1 MLTQWGQAL
10 DPNHILPEYPRP
22 QFRRN
27 NCEILNGA
35 WDYAISAVTLQTP
48 PERFEGTILV
58 PFSPESALSGVGRT
72 LKPNECLW
80 YRRQIESPLG
90 YDPNTEDLILHFGA
104 VDQFAEVRLN
114 GVTIAHHAGGYLPFS
129 ISLSE
134 TFLNGIQNE
143 LVVRVRD
150 ETDSACWSRGK
161 QSSKPGG
168 IWYTPQSGIWQTV
181 WLERAPKRR
190 IETVVITP
198 LLDESAVE
206 LTVWTNCGGAGVI
219 DLVGNE
225 TVFVSGTPLRLS
237 IEDVSPWSPE
247 HPFLYE
253 FSMRF
258 ERDFVESYFAMR
270 KFSLEQDETGT
281 PRLFLN
287 NAPYF
292 HNGVLDQGYW
302 PDGLYTAP
310 SDEALVFDIEK
321 MKALGFNTLRKHIK
335 IEPLRWYYH
344 CDRLGMLVWQDMVN
358 GGGTYGTASITL
370 PLVFGNAHK
379 DSDYAY
385 FAREEV
391 RGREAYI
398 RELNETVMLLYNSP
412 CVAMW
417 VPFNEGWGQF
427 DANKAVDAI
436 RALDGTRTIDHAS
449 GWHDQKG
456 GDVKS
461 LHVYYK
467 PYRYQK
473 DLYGRAVVLSEFG
486 GYNLHLAE
494 HSFSQKEF
502 GYKRF
507 ISTEALTA
515 AFESLYTRTV
525 IPAKAKGL
533 SASIYTQL
541 SDVEQETNGFVSYDR
556 AVDKMDQ
563 ARVRAVNARLSDAI
577 RQTEA
582 AETMLEEI
590 KTKTQPETQAQAQ
603 SETKAE
609 TLG

>member
-1 MLTQWGQAL
+1 MLTKWGEAL
-10 DPNHILPEYPRP
+10 DREHILPDYPRP

-27 NCEILNGA
+27 NFEILNGA

-48 PERFEGTILV
+48 PEHFEGVILV
-58 PFSPESALSGVGRT
+58 PFSPESELSGVGRT

-80 YRRQIESPLG
+80 YRRPLASPPG

-114 GVTIAHHAGGYLPFS
+114 GVTLLHHAGGYLPFS
-129 ISLSE
+129 VALNE
-134 TFLNGIQNE
+134 TFVNGIPNE
-143 LVVRVRD
+143 LIVRVRD

-161 QSSKPGG
+161 QSSKSGG

-198 LLDESAVE
+198 LFDESAVE
-206 LTVWTNCGGAGVI
+206 FTVWTNCGGAGVI
-219 DLVGNE
+219 DLMGNE
-225 TVFVSGTPLRLS
+225 TVFVSGTPLRLPM
-237 IEDVSPWSPE
+237 EGFSPWSPE
-247 HPFLYE
+247 TPKLYD

-270 KFSLEQDETGT
+270 KFSVERDAQGT

-302 PDGLYTAP
+302 PDGLYTAS
-310 SDEALVFDIEK
+310 SDKAMVDDIER
-321 MKALGFNTLRKHIK
+321 MKRLGFNTLRKHIK

-358 GGGTYGTASITL
+358 GGGNYSAASISL

-398 RELNETVMLLYNSP
+398 RELHETVMLLYNSP
-412 CVAMW
+412 CIAMW

-436 RALDGTRTIDHAS
+436 RTLDGTRTIDHAS
-449 GWHDQKG
+449 GWHDQRG

-467 PYRYQK
+467 PYRFRK
-473 DLYGRAVVLSEFG
+473 DAYGRAVVLSEFG
-486 GYNLHLAE
+486 GYSLHLAE

-507 ISTEALTA
+507 SSSETLTA
-515 AFESLYTRTV
+515 AFETLYAREV
-525 IPAKAKGL
+525 IPAKEKGL
-533 SASIYTQL
+533 SAAIYTQL
-541 SDVEQETNGFVSYDR
+541 SDVEQETNGFVTYDR
-556 AVDKMDQ
+556 AVEKMDQ
-563 ARVRAVNARLSDAI
+563 GRVRAINARLSDAV
-577 RQTEA
+577 REA
-582 AETMLEEI
+582 EPAEPVLEEM
-590 KTKTQPETQAQAQ
+590 KAEAQA
-603 SETKAE
+603 ENDTRA
-609 TLG
+609 

>member
-1 MLTQWGQAL
+1 MLTQWGNAL
-10 DPNHILPEYPRP
+10 DKEHILPDYPRP
-22 QFRRN
+22 QFRRS

-35 WDYAISAVTLQTP
+35 WDYAISASTLQTP
-48 PERFEGTILV
+48 PERFEGNILV
-58 PFSPESALSGVGRT
+58 PFSPESVLSGVGRT
-72 LKPNECLW
+72 LLQNECLW
-80 YRRQIESPLG
+80 YRRQIEAPPG
-90 YDPNTEDLILHFGA
+90 FDANTEDLILHFGA

-114 GVTIAHHAGGYLPFS
+114 GVTLLHHAGGYLPFS
-129 ISLSE
+129 VVLSE
-134 TFLNGIQNE
+134 TWVSGISNE

-150 ETDSACWSRGK
+150 ETDKSCWSRGK

-198 LLDESAVE
+198 LYDQSAVE
-206 LTVWTNCGGAGVI
+206 LTVWTNCGGGGVVE
-219 DLVGNE
+219 LLGNE
-225 TVFVSGTPLRLS
+225 TVFLSGTPLRLPM
-237 IEDVSPWSPE
+237 DGFTPWSPE
-247 HPFLYE
+247 EPKLYD
-253 FSMRF
+253 FSMTF

-270 KFSLEQDETGT
+270 KFSVERDAQGA

-310 SDEALVFDIEK
+310 SDEAMIYDIQL
-321 MKALGFNTLRKHIK
+321 MKELGFNTLRKHIK

-358 GGGTYGTASITL
+358 GGGLYDAGAISL

-385 FAREEV
+385 FSREEV
-391 RGREAYI
+391 RGREAYA
-398 RELNETVMLLYNSP
+398 RELNETVMLLYNCP
-412 CVAMW
+412 CIAMW

-436 RALDGTRTIDHAS
+436 RSLDGTRTIDHAS

-467 PYRYQK
+467 PYRFSA
-473 DLYGRAVVLSEFG
+473 DHYGRAVVLSEFG
-486 GYNLHLAE
+486 GYSQHLSE
-494 HSFSQKEF
+494 HSFSQQEF

-507 ISTEALTA
+507 RSAEALTA
-515 AFESLYTRTV
+515 AFEKLYAREV

-533 SASIYTQL
+533 SAAIYTQL
-541 SDVEQETNGFVSYDR
+541 SDVEQETNGFVTYDR
-556 AVDKMDQ
+556 ALVKMDA
-563 ARVRAVNARLSDAI
+563 ARVRAVNALLSDAPKTAEVPA
-577 RQTEA
+577 QT
-582 AETMLEEI
+582 LEELPPEQS
-590 KTKTQPETQAQAQ
+590 TQEQEA
-603 SETKAE
+603 
-609 TLG
+609 

>member
-1 MLTQWGQAL
+1 MLTKWGQTL
-10 DPNHILPEYPRP
+10 DKTNVLPEYPRP
-22 QFRRN
+22 QFRRS
-27 NCEILNGA
+27 NCEILNGE
-35 WDYAISAVTLQTP
+35 WDYAITALTQLVP
-48 PERFEGTILV
+48 PERFEGSILV
-58 PFSPESALSGVGRT
+58 PFSPESELSGVGRT

-80 YRRQIESPLG
+80 YRKQLEAPLG
-90 YDPNTEDLILHFGA
+90 FDANTEDLILHFGA

-114 GVTIAHHAGGYLPFS
+114 GVTLMHHAGGFLPFS
-129 ISLSE
+129 VVLSD
-134 TFLNGIQNE
+134 TFVNGIPNE

-150 ETDSACWSRGK
+150 ESDTASWSRGK

-198 LLDESAVE
+198 QFDQSAVD
-206 LTVWTNCGGAGVI
+206 LTVWTNCGGAGV
-219 DLVGNE
+219 LNLLGNE

-237 IEDVSPWSPE
+237 MEGFTPWTPEDPK
-247 HPFLYE
+247 LYE
-253 FSMRF
+253 FTMTF

-270 KFSLEQDETGT
+270 KCAVERDEAGV

-287 NAPYF
+287 NEPYF

-302 PDGLYTAP
+302 PDGLLTPP
-310 SDEALVFDIEK
+310 SDEAMVYDIEL
-321 MKALGFNTLRKHIK
+321 MKSLGFNTLRKHIK

-358 GGGTYGTASITL
+358 GGGKYKTGTITL
-370 PLVFGNAHK
+370 PLIFGNAHK

-391 RGREAYI
+391 RGREAYY
-398 RELNETVMLLYNSP
+398 RELHETVSLLYNSP
-412 CVAMW
+412 SIVMW

-436 RALDGTRTIDHAS
+436 RSIDATRTIDHAS

-467 PYRYQK
+467 AYRYK
-473 DLYGRAVVLSEFG
+473 GDSYGRAEVLSEFG
-486 GYNLHLAE
+486 GYSHHIPE

-502 GYKRF
+502 GYKRLP
-507 ISTEALTA
+507 SSEALTQ
-515 AFESLYTRTV
+515 AFEKLYAREV

-533 SASIYTQL
+533 SAAIYTQL
-541 SDVEQETNGFVSYDR
+541 SDVEQEINGFVTYDR
-556 AVDKMDQ
+556 AVVKMDA
-563 ARVRAVNARLSDAI
+563 ARVRAINAQLSDAKSSAEDTAQTVSEVPSEPAAE
-577 RQTEA
+577 QTEV
-582 AETMLEEI
+582 
-590 KTKTQPETQAQAQ
+590 
-603 SETKAE
+603 
-609 TLG
+609 

>member
-1 MLTQWGQAL
+1 MLTKWGKAL
-10 DPNHILPEYPRP
+10 DKDHILPEYPRP
-22 QFRRN
+22 QFRRS
-27 NCEILNGA
+27 NCEILNGV
-35 WDYAISAVTLQTP
+35 WEYAFSANTLQTP
-48 PERFEGTILV
+48 PERFEGNILV
-58 PFSPESALSGVGRT
+58 PFSPESELSSVNRT

-80 YRRQIESPLG
+80 YRRQLESPQG

-114 GVTIAHHAGGYLPFS
+114 GVTLAHHAGGYLPFS
-129 ISLSE
+129 VVLSE
-134 TFLNGIQNE
+134 TFVGGIPNE
-143 LVVRVRD
+143 LIVRVRD
-150 ETDSACWSRGK
+150 ETDTACWSRGK

-168 IWYTPQSGIWQTV
+168 IWYTQQSGIWQTV

-190 IETVVITP
+190 IETVIITP
-198 LLDESAVE
+198 LYDESAV
-206 LTVWTNCGGAGVI
+206 LFTVWTNCGGAGVVE
-219 DLVGNE
+219 LNGSE
-225 TVFVSGTPLRLS
+225 TVFLSGTPLRLS
-237 IEDVSPWSPE
+237 MEGFTPWSPE
-247 HPFLYE
+247 EPKLYD

-270 KFSLEQDETGT
+270 KCSVERDEQGT

-310 SDEALVFDIEK
+310 SDEAMVYDIEL
-321 MKALGFNTLRKHIK
+321 MKSLGFNTLRKHIK

-358 GGGTYGTASITL
+358 GGGIYGKGAISL
-370 PLVFGNAHK
+370 PLMFGNAHP

-391 RGREAYI
+391 RGREAYL
-398 RELNETVMLLYNSP
+398 RELHETVLLLYNAP
-412 CVAMW
+412 CIAMW

-436 RALDGTRTIDHAS
+436 RALDQTRTIDHAS

-461 LHVYYK
+461 LHVYFK
-467 PYRYQK
+467 PYRFSK
-473 DLYGRAVVLSEFG
+473 DAYGRAVVLSEFG
-486 GYNLHLAE
+486 GYSQHIAE
-494 HSFSQKEF
+494 HSFSTKEF

-507 ISTEALTA
+507 KTAQALTD
-515 AFESLYTRTV
+515 AFEKLFIREV

-533 SASIYTQL
+533 SAAIYTQL
-541 SDVEQETNGFVSYDR
+541 SDVEQETNGFVTYDR
-556 AVDKMDQ
+556 EQIKMDI
-563 ARVRAVNARLSDAI
+563 ARVRAINAQLSDAPK
-577 RQTEA
+577 Q
-582 AETMLEEI
+582 AETQEPTVSQLAPEKAVREE
-590 KTKTQPETQAQAQ
+590 
-603 SETKAE
+603 SEA
-609 TLG
+609 